1 MKLIGKKGQKSKN
14 FNVEELENRLEMA
27 TIQGAATTGTNAAG
41 TNNGCK
47 ANKSCTQDNW

>member
-1 MKLIGKKGQKSKN
+1 MNTKSKKETKK
-14 FNVEELENRLEMA
+14 FNVEELETRLEMA
-27 TIQGAATTGTNAAG
+27 TIQGTGTTTDSAG